1 MKPNRHKISDKT
13 DFTHMHVLLQAS
25 WKLLS
30 SESEGEGFVDLCSD
44 GEDRTVLCS
53 DSTVACSSDRE
64 DDGYGDRSTRF
75 RPPIHS
81 LSLSTTSDENSD
93 EEPIMLEV
101 DSFLSDTR
109 QASSFYRPAENR
121 PATGKIS
128 KLTKKD
134 LLRQPITSVIDA
146 QADIG
151 SEVPEKS
158 FFSVDEKVVYEDAL
172 QVWIFGLIDIL
183 VPCSNI

>member
-1 MKPNRHKISDKT
+1 MEIIE
-13 DFTHMHVLLQAS
+13 
-25 WKLLS
+25 LS

-53 DSTVACSSDRE
+53 DSTVSCSSDRE

-93 EEPIMLEV
+93 EEPIMMEV
-101 DSFLSDTR
+101 DRFLSDTR
-109 QASSFYRPAENR
+109 QASSIYRPAENR

-134 LLRQPITSVIDA
+134 LLRQPITSVLIDV

-151 SEVPEKS
+151 SEVPEKNL
-158 FFSVDEKVVYEDAL
+158 FSVDEKVVYEDAL
-172 QVWIFGLIDIL
+172 QVLIFGLTNIYIL
-183 VPCSNI
+183 VPYSNV

>member
-1 MKPNRHKISDKT
+1 MFAGI
-13 DFTHMHVLLQAS
+13 MEIIE
-25 WKLLS
+25 LS

-53 DSTVACSSDRE
+53 DSTVSCSDSE
-64 DDGYGDRSTRF
+64 DDGHGDRSTRF

-81 LSLSTTSDENSD
+81 LSLSTTSDDSD
-93 EEPIMLEV
+93 EEPIMMEV

-109 QASSFYRPAENR
+109 QASSIYRPAENR

-134 LLRQPITSVIDA
+134 LLRQPITSVIDV

-151 SEVPEKS
+151 SEVPEKNL
-158 FFSVDEKVVYEDAL
+158 FSVDEKVVYEDAL
-172 QVWIFGLIDIL
+172 QVWIFGLT
-183 VPCSNI
+183 NIIHIGALLKCIKPECMFI

>member
-1 MKPNRHKISDKT
+1 MEIIE
-13 DFTHMHVLLQAS
+13 
-25 WKLLS
+25 LS
-30 SESEGEGFVDLCSD
+30 SESEGENFVDLCSD
-44 GEDRTVLCS
+44 GEDNTVLCS
-53 DSTVACSSDRE
+53 DSTVSCSDSE
-64 DDGYGDRSTRF
+64 DDGHGDRTRF
-75 RPPIHS
+75 RPTIQP
-81 LSLSTTSDENSD
+81 LSISTTSDENSD

-109 QASSFYRPAENR
+109 PASTFYRPAENR

-128 KLTKKD
+128 KLTKKE
-134 LLRQPITSVIDA
+134 LLGQSITSVIDA

-158 FFSVDEKVVYEDAL
+158 LFSVDEKVVYEDAL

-183 VPCSNI
+183 VHCSNI